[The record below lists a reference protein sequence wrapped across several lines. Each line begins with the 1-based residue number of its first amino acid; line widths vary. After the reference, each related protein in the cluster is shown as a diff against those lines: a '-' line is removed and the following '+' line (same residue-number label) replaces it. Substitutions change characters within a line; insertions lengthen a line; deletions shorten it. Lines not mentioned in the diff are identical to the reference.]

1 MNAARDITE
10 REHDAHTRSRTAA
23 LRAVFAIGVS
33 VFAIDLWLPSSLV
46 LGSLLIL
53 PILASAWL
61 QSPRFTNVVTVAC
74 AFAAIFGA
82 VIGLGGGATSPPTTV
97 ALQLSCSLF
106 VVLVSGQLAQMRIR
120 SEVHL
125 DRSRELVATALR
137 SIADAVVTTDRDD
150 LVTLVNGPA
159 QQLLGADAA
168 SAQGRPLDSVVR
180 LERDPQTLTP
190 ADPRAP
196 RRRLLVVTSSG
207 EEIRR
212 PVEVTSSPIV
222 GVRGEDFG
230 RVLVLRDAS
239 DVVAFEER
247 MRELAYRDGLTGLA
261 NRRSLEERL
270 DLELKHARRARARL
284 GVLFLDL
291 DKFKAINDT
300 YGHHAGDQLLVAVG
314 ERLSAALREADTVAR
329 ISGDEFCVLV
339 PEIGGREDLGVVASK
354 LLDAVVRPVVLEGV
368 AVPISPSI
376 GAALYPDDAGSAD
389 ELLSCADTAMYRAKG
404 LGGAGWAV
412 HDGLTQRWSPA
423 THAAPRDARRLAAA
437 ARPTALSASPESSEP
452 ASNARMPR
460 SSAPHARAV
469 ERLEHEHPYDSA
481 SDDPV
486 DPSSRSLS

>member
-1 MNAARDITE
+1 MNASRDTTDG
-10 REHDAHTRSRTAA
+10 EHDGHARSRVAA
-23 LRAVFAIGVS
+23 LRAVLAIGVS

-53 PILASAWL
+53 PVLASAWL

-74 AFAAIFGA
+74 AFAGIFGA

-97 ALQLSCSLF
+97 ALQMACSLF
-106 VVLVSGQLAQMRIR
+106 VILVSGQLALMRIR
-120 SEVHL
+120 SEVRL

-137 SIADAVVTTDRDD
+137 SIADAVVTTDRND

-168 SAQGRPLDSVVR
+168 AARGRPLDRVVR
-180 LERDPQTLTP
+180 LERDPQTMTP

-196 RRRLLVVTSSG
+196 RRRLLVVTQG
-207 EEIRR
+207 GQEIRR

-300 YGHHAGDQLLVAVG
+300 YGHRAGDQLLVAVG

-339 PEIGGREDLGVVASK
+339 PEVGSREDLGVVANK

-389 ELLSCADTAMYRAKG
+389 ELLSCADAAMYRAKG

-412 HDGLTQRWSPA
+412 HDGATQRWSPA
-423 THAAPRDARRLAAA
+423 AHVAVEDPRRR
-437 ARPTALSASPESSEP
+437 PDDG
-452 ASNARMPR
+452 R
-460 SSAPHARAV
+460 SSANDVPAAQRTPAPDLGATTGRSMDSGARND
-469 ERLEHEHPYDSA
+469 R
-481 SDDPV
+481 
-486 DPSSRSLS
+486 